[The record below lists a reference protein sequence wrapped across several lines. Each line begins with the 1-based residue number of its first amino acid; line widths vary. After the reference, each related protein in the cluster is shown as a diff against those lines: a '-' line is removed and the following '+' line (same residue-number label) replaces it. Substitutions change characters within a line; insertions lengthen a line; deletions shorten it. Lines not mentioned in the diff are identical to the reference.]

1 MSTENL
7 GRHCSHCKCFL
18 SWEAFNVNKKGLN
31 GRKSICKTCTQTA
44 ANNLLQ
50 LRKIKDPAFLK
61 TRNRQKGLKS
71 NHKLD
76 LSSYDTLLNLQKG
89 ECAICMKVPSKPL
102 FVDHC
107 HATGK
112 IRDLLCQQ
120 CNTLLGMAFDNTWIL
135 ENAISYLRRQE
146 NTGEDHGKTR
156 T

>member
-1 MSTENL
+1 MNMESL
-7 GRHCSHCKCFL
+7 GRECSHCKVFL
-18 SWEAFNVNKKGLN
+18 RWEAFNINKKGLN
-31 GRKSICKTCTQTA
+31 GRKSICRLCTQTA

-50 LRKIKDPAFLK
+50 LRKIKDPTFLK
-61 TRNRQKGLKS
+61 TRNREKGLKS

-76 LSSYDTLLNLQKG
+76 LISYETLLNLQKG

-112 IRDLLCQQ
+112 IRGLLCQH
-120 CNTLLGMAFDNTWIL
+120 CNTLLGMAFDNTGIL
-135 ENAISYLRRQE
+135 EGAISYLRRQE
-146 NTGEDHGKTR
+146 NIGEGHDQTR

>member
-1 MSTENL
+1 MSMESL

-18 SWEAFNVNKKGLN
+18 GWEAFNVNKKGLN
-31 GRKSICKTCTQTA
+31 GRKSVCRICTQIA
-44 ANNLLQ
+44 ANALLQ
-50 LRKIKDPAFLK
+50 ERKKRDPAFLK
-61 TRNRQKGLKS
+61 TRNREKGLKS
-71 NHKLD
+71 NHNLD

-112 IRDLLCQQ
+112 IRGLLCQH
-120 CNTLLGMAFDNTWIL
+120 CNTLLGMAFDNTEIL
-135 ENAISYLRRQE
+135 EGAISYLCRQE
-146 NTGEDHGKTR
+146 NTGGRSNQTR